1 MNAVKPHSH
10 THPHDHAASSS
21 RKPSPSHVAGTKE
34 GNELVQS
41 DGREPGRRGE
51 GGKHYRSARDSTS
64 INPEAAGPILPEM
77 PNIPPA

>member
-1 MNAVKPHSH
+1 MEDTRHHSH
-10 THPHDHAASSS
+10 EHAVTSIMKPKPTHVP
-21 RKPSPSHVAGTKE
+21 GTKE

-41 DGREPGRRGE
+41 AGREAGRRGE
-51 GGKHYRSARDSTS
+51 DGKHYRSARDSTS